1 MYRNIEST
9 SENVPKSTGKLFWI
23 SVDSIFRMKI
33 KLASMLTFLNGNQ
46 RDLRIL
52 FSLSVQ
58 VTLIVYIF
66 ATIQDMNEYDKEMS

>member
-1 MYRNIEST
+1 
-9 SENVPKSTGKLFWI
+9 
-23 SVDSIFRMKI
+23 
-33 KLASMLTFLNGNQ
+33 MLTVLNGNQ

-66 ATIQDMNEYDKEMS
+66 ATIQAMNEYDKEMS